1 MMDYTEKV
9 DKSIALI
16 REYEP
21 YAEMAGGYHVGF
33 SGGKDSQCLLQLFKE
48 SGVKYRAVYNVTT
61 NDPPANVDFIRK
73 NYPEVEFSFPE
84 LNFWQ
89 LMKKKKTIPSRLK
102 RFCCSYF
109 KERSGTF
116 AALGVRREESLK
128 RRDYPFIVL
137 ENKRNFDKPTYK
149 GQRVRF
155 YPIIEWTESEV
166 WEFIESRNLPINPL
180 YETFGRVGCML
191 CPYANKRQILYWFRQ
206 YPKLRTQFLN
216 TISEMMDNGFMNKY
230 PTATPES
237 VLEWWMSSQNA
248 NMFFNQT
255 KLDF

>member
-1 MMDYTEKV
+1 MIQ
-9 DKSIALI
+9 DKIKQSIAWI

-21 YAEMAGGYHVGF
+21 LAEIAGGYHVGF
-33 SGGKDSQCLLQLFKE
+33 SGGKDSQCLLQLFEE

-73 NYPEVEFSFPE
+73 NYPEVEFLFPE

-89 LMKKKKTIPSRLK
+89 LMKKKKAIPTRLM
-102 RFCCSYF
+102 RFCCSFY
-109 KERSGTF
+109 KERTGVF

-128 RRDYPFIVL
+128 RRDYPIIVL
-137 ENKRNFDKPTYK
+137 ENKKEFDKTTYK

-155 YPIIEWTESEV
+155 YPIIEWKESEV

-180 YETFGRVGCML
+180 YDTFGRVGCML
-191 CPYANKRQILYWFRQ
+191 CPYANKQQIIYWFRQ
-206 YPKLRTQFLN
+206 YPKLRTQFLK
-216 TISEMMDNGFMNKY
+216 TISEMMDNGFMDKY
-230 PTATPES
+230 PNATPEL

-248 NMFFNQT
+248 KMFFNQT
-255 KLDF
+255 KLEL